1 MYLEK
6 INSPAACRCR
16 YCRENSRC
24 ACIGHC
30 QKNGGK
36 PVYGVYSAFI
46 QRTYDRLSQDLCINS
61 NPADILA
68 QNRLTKEQIVDDI
81 LSL

>member
-1 MYLEK
+1 MSVLPRK
-6 INSPAACRCR
+6 QPVRLHRALP
-16 YCRENSRC
+16 
-24 ACIGHC
+24 
-30 QKNGGK
+30 KNGGK
-36 PVYGVYSAFI
+36 PVYGVYSTFI

-68 QNRLTKEQIVDDI
+68 QNRLTKEQIVYDI